1 MDKYYLIFLNVER
14 NVIFLEKEKLV
25 ELYDFITEKQMVE
38 GTYRIIK
45 GVKVV

>member
-1 MDKYYLIFLNVER
+1 MEKYYLIFLNVDR
-14 NVIFLEKEKLV
+14 NIIILEKEKLV

>member
-1 MDKYYLIFLNVER
+1 MEKYYLIFLNVDR
-14 NVIFLEKEKLV
+14 NIIILEKEKLV

-45 GVKVV
+45 GMKVV

>member
-1 MDKYYLIFLNVER
+1 MEKYYLIFLNVER
-14 NVIFLEKEKLV
+14 NIIIMEKEKLV

-45 GVKVV
+45 GMKVV